1 MRNSGGEHGIRQ
13 TWDGH
18 VVDSGVG
25 LMEMGRDEGET
36 CVDALANLNRT
47 LRVVSEA
54 PEEAT
59 NCRQG
64 IPHPQT
70 SIYTA

>member
-1 MRNSGGEHGIRQ
+1 
-13 TWDGH
+13 
-18 VVDSGVG
+18 
-25 LMEMGRDEGET
+25 MEVGRDEGET